1 MAGGYCVGQYGIDG
15 ILTINAGGVGGTAV
29 ALNGPAWDVPLL
41 AKMWVEHAVRGDNQT
56 LPGAPGRRSYP
67 RRVDQKDHTLHLT
80 VLGWVNVAGTAYTAA
95 DVNSGMAMY
104 TNLQYL
110 WTNVFSPVTTGRGI
124 RPASLLLPDGTTTL
138 TADVQLTPL
147 VTVGEDFNVFE
158 QDFTFTLT
166 IPAGRFV

>member
-15 ILTINAGGVGGTAV
+15 ILTINTVPM
-29 ALNGPAWDVPLL
+29 NCPAWDVPLL
-41 AKMWVEHAVRGDNQT
+41 AKMWVEHAVRGENQL

-80 VLGWVNVAGTAYTAA
+80 VLGWVNVSGTPYSLT
-95 DVNSGMAMY
+95 DVKSGMAMY

-110 WTNVFSPVTTGRGI
+110 WNNVFAPVTTGRGI
-124 RPASLLLPDGTTTL
+124 RAATLLLPDGVSTL
-138 TADVQLTPL
+138 AANVQVTPL

-166 IPAGRFV
+166 IPAGRFA